1 MCLGKR
7 RMAPTVKNRETDL
20 GRSAAGTSART
31 SGRLALLS
39 WVLSTLFAA
48 AALVIMFIGWSAEA
62 PTSETMPVLNPVLL
76 AAVFSTVGA
85 LIASRRSE
93 NLLGWLMCAEG
104 LILALNAL
112 TDSYAVYAL
121 YSYPE
126 PLPGAELAAW
136 ANVFTGNIGIFPFLL
151 LLFPDGRLPSPRW
164 LPVFWFVVGT
174 TLVEVAFWA
183 FAPGRFPGWPSAH
196 PCHSANA
203 SSGLSTLS
211 SVPSARHRPRS
222 VWHGHGAWV
231 TGHKRGPGL
240 TETQPSSIGASF
252 LLSYSLG

>member
-1 MCLGKR
+1 
-7 RMAPTVKNRETDL
+7 MAPTVKNRETDL

-211 SVPSARHRPRS
+211 SFPSARLRS
-222 VWHGHGAWV
+222 RSAG
-231 TGHKRGPGL
+231 RGTL
-240 TETQPSSIGASF
+240 AQNVCSF
-252 LLSYSLG
+252 